1 MESVELH
8 CWALQIPKY
17 LNKLESVELHIG
29 ALQIPKYLNTLES
42 VLLHSEA
49 PSLGQKV
56 SLDNWFLGQLVQY
69 QAATKQL
76 VLVKIQYTDTNNT
89 LRFILI
95 QILVSLLV
103 WYQYWC
109 LVLAEHYPACFSI
122 WWLII
127 RMFMVRRCYNWRQGL
142 TLSPSIFVWSQ
153 IFSIIRKILK
163 NIM

>member
-8 CWALQIPKY
+8 CGALQIPKY

-56 SLDNWFLGQLVQY
+56 SLDNWFLGPLV
-69 QAATKQL
+69 QL
-76 VLVKIQYTDTNNT
+76 VLLKIGYTDTNNT

-95 QILVSLLV
+95 QILVSLL
-103 WYQYWC
+103 
-109 LVLAEHYPACFSI
+109 L
-122 WWLII
+122 
-127 RMFMVRRCYNWRQGL
+127 
-142 TLSPSIFVWSQ
+142 
-153 IFSIIRKILK
+153 
-163 NIM
+163 

>member
-1 MESVELH
+1 MESVDLH
-8 CWALQIPKY
+8 CGALQIPKY

-76 VLVKIQYTDTNNT
+76 VLVKIGYTDTNNT

-103 WYQYWC
+103 
-109 LVLAEHYPACFSI
+109 
-122 WWLII
+122 
-127 RMFMVRRCYNWRQGL
+127 
-142 TLSPSIFVWSQ
+142 
-153 IFSIIRKILK
+153 
-163 NIM
+163 